1 MNTSTSAEF
10 VDLEDDDWGDQLTPG
25 ARRILD
31 VASEL
36 FYWRGI
42 HAVGVDAIAEESGV
56 TKRTL
61 YDRYGSKDTLVA
73 AYLSA
78 REARWRAMIEERS
91 QAPGL
96 DAVAR
101 VLVPFDVLPDWL
113 EQSARG
119 CAFVNAIA
127 ELPDRDAPGRQV
139 ATGQKEWLRDLFAR
153 RLRSARAPRPTAVAS
168 QLMSLHEG
176 AIVCHATLGDVKA
189 PLRAREAAEALLTGR
204 R

>member
-1 MNTSTSAEF
+1 MNTTDSAEF
-10 VDLEDDDWGDQLTPG
+10 LDLEDDDWDDQLTPG

-78 REARWRAMIEERS
+78 REARWRAMIEARS
-91 QAPGL
+91 ELPGL
-96 DAVAR
+96 GAVAR

-113 EQSARG
+113 EESARG

-127 ELPDRDAPGRQV
+127 ELPDGESPGRQV
-139 ATGQKEWLRDLFAR
+139 ATAQKEWLRDLFIRRLKSAR
-153 RLRSARAPRPTAVAS
+153 RPRPVALAS

-176 AIVCHATLGDVKA
+176 AIVCHATLRDVKA
-189 PLRAREAAEALLTGR
+189 PMRAREAAAALLAD
-204 R
+204 